1 MHPFMPFITEEIWQ
15 TLPLEKGVESLCI
28 RKYPVAEDGI
38 KDSEAESKMDVIMDV
53 VSGIRSIR
61 GELNISPSLELTAM
75 IKTLDNTESILNENI
90 TYISKLARTKEIKIG
105 RDIEPPKNAATA
117 IKPSMEI
124 FVPLKGLI
132 DFEAE
137 ISRLGKE
144 LKKTE
149 SNLAFVK
156 RKLHNKEFIKKA
168 PKAVI
173 EENKA
178 KYNEYL
184 EKLNAV
190 QGNIDKLEKLGE

>member
-1 MHPFMPFITEEIWQ
+1 MEI
-15 TLPLEKGVESLCI
+15 
-28 RKYPVAEDGI
+28 
-38 KDSEAESKMDVIMDV
+38 IMDA

-61 GELNISPSLELTAM
+61 GELNISPSLELKAV
-75 IKTLDNTESILNENI
+75 IKTLDNTEKILNENI
-90 TYISKLARTKEIKIG
+90 TYISKLARTREIEIG

-132 DFEAE
+132 DFDAE

-156 RKLHNKEFIKKA
+156 RKLHNKEFINKA

-184 EKLNAV
+184 EKLNAI